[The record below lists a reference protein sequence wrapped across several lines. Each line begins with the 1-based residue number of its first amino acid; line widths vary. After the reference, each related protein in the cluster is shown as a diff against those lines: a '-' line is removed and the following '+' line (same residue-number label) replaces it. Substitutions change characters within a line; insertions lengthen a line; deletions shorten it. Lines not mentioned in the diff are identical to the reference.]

1 MALKADTAAKLAKAD
16 KDSEGDLSAALAA
29 SEEG

>member
-1 MALKADTAAKLAKAD
+1 AKLAKAD
-16 KDSEGDLSAALAA
+16 KDSEGQLTEALAA